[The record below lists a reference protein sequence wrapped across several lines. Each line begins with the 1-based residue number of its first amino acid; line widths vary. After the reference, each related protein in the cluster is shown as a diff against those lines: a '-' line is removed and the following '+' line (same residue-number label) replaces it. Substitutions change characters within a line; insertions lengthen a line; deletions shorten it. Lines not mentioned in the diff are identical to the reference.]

1 MPTLSRLAI
10 LDDYQG
16 VTLALGPWDRLPPGI
31 GIEVFRDTLTDP
43 DALAAHLAPF
53 DALLI
58 MRERKP
64 FPRALLE
71 RLPRLRLLIT
81 TGARNRAV
89 DLAACAERGITV
101 CGTASVGHPT
111 VDLTWGLIL
120 SLMRRIPE
128 QERGLREGRWQ
139 VALGGTLEGRTLG
152 VVGLGNLGSRVA
164 KVALAFGMEV
174 LAWSRNLTAERAA
187 TAGATRVD
195 KEELLARADVVTLHL
210 ILSDRSRGIIGA
222 ADLARMKPGAF
233 IVNTSRG
240 PLIDQAALLSAL
252 HEGRLAGAGL
262 DVYDQEPLPPGHP
275 LLAAP
280 NTVLTPHL
288 GYVTEE
294 NYRQHRSL
302 RAEFCSPKLH
312 GWPQHIENSAFW
324 KVPVA
329 A

>member
-16 VTLALGPWDRLPPGI
+16 VSRALGPWDRLPPAI
-31 GIEVFRDTLTDP
+31 GIEVFRDTVVDP
-43 DALAAHLAPF
+43 DALAARLAPF

-58 MRERKP
+58 MRERTP

-71 RLPRLRLLIT
+71 RLPNLKLLIT
-81 TGARNRAV
+81 TGARNRAI
-89 DLAACAERGITV
+89 DLTTCAERGISV
-101 CGTASVGHPT
+101 CGTPSFGHPT

-139 VALGGTLEGRTLG
+139 VRLGNTLEGRTLG
-152 VVGLGNLGSRVA
+152 VIGLGNLGGRVA
-164 KVALAFGMEV
+164 KVGQAFGMDI

-187 TAGATRVD
+187 EVGATRVG

-210 ILSDRSRGIIGA
+210 ILSELSRGIIGA
-222 ADLARMKPGAF
+222 AELACMKPSAI

-240 PLIDQAALLSAL
+240 PLIDQAALIAAL
-252 HEGRLAGAGL
+252 HDGRIGGAGL

-294 NYRQHRSL
+294 NFRCYFAGAVAAVLGYLAGKPVGEL
-302 RAEFCSPKLH
+302 RA
-312 GWPQHIENSAFW
+312 G
-324 KVPVA
+324 
-329 A
+329 